1 MQILSILMMLVVLL
15 VLLAGIMPAS
25 SNAFMNAEMVL
36 FYEKCINCIA
46 AKSEKYEIMINSDS
60 EYIRSYASAMLK
72 KAAFLKQNQKKLVH
86 EMVMQDIGKH
96 PRAID
101 YFLNQKFFYALK
113 AAKQRKLSKS
123 IN

>member
-1 MQILSILMMLVVLL
+1 MLLEQLYNIRDRVLTQE
-15 VLLAGIMPAS
+15 
-25 SNAFMNAEMVL
+25 N
-36 FYEKCINCIA
+36 INCIA
-46 AKSEKYEIMINSDS
+46 AKSEKYEIMIDSDS

-113 AAKQRKLSKS
+113 AAKQRKSS
-123 IN
+123 EFVNW